1 VRVSA
6 EAEYS
11 KYSIVPASPTD
22 FGVMI
27 MGTRK
32 TRSVVV
38 KNIGMASFKF
48 CIRQGPKLACALE
61 SKSSKQ
67 GESAPSATKHST
79 ESKSSSSTQ
88 SDLNLGVFTVSPCCG
103 SIRPCGLQVIK
114 VECVAGQEGTCEE
127 QLYIDIMGR

>member
-27 MGTRK
+27 RGTRK

-38 KNIGMASFKF
+38 KNIGMADFKF
-48 CIRQGPKLACALE
+48 CICQEPKLACTLE
-61 SKSSKQ
+61 SKRYEK
-67 GESAPSATKHST
+67 PCST
-79 ESKSSSSTQ
+79 LPPPLELLLQ
-88 SDLNLGVFTVSPCCG
+88 SHLNLGVFTVSPCCG

-114 VECVAGQEGTCEE
+114 VECVAGHEGTCEE